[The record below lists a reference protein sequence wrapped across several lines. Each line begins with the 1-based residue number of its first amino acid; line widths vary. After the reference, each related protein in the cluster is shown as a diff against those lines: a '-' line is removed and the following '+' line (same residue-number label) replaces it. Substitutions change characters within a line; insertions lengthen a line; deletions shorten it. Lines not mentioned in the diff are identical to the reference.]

1 MADVRSTQEIFG
13 DLFGGLASLG
23 ARGVDGLIISRA
35 LANLLVE
42 KGIITID
49 ELVETMRRVIHEK
62 WHARITQLFCWRRI
76 RKLSGGWRKIRI
88 ARKKSIPKRIVTEGE
103 GTGIQYPICF

>member
-49 ELVETMRRVIHEK
+49 ELVETMRRVIHDEM
-62 WHARITQLFCWRRI
+62 AREDNSTFLLETYQEIIRRLEEDKN
-76 RKLSGGWRKIRI
+76 R
-88 ARKKSIPKRIVTEGE
+88 PKEVN
-103 GTGIQYPICF
+103 PKADSN